1 MNRAHRTHPNL
12 AALLLGLGLLLASLP
27 AAAVI
32 GSWTA
37 VGSTG
42 VVDESALSFYSF
54 GSTNLG
60 YSPASASVAPIIARF
75 NVTNTLQTSDTPP
88 WNTLELGSFDNS
100 PLSSVRADLI
110 QVTPCTGVQ
119 TVLCSVTSNDNA
131 ASTCKPC
138 TFTAPINF
146 ATNVYYIQVTISRSV
161 ATVSPQLLTLKLF

>member
-1 MNRAHRTHPNL
+1 MNRTHPKL
-12 AALLLGLGLLLASLP
+12 ATLLLGLGLLLASLP
-27 AAAVI
+27 AAAI
-32 GSWTA
+32 TGSWTG

-42 VVDESALSFYSF
+42 VVDESAAGTYAF

-60 YSPASASVAPIIARF
+60 YAPASASISPIFARF

-88 WNTLELGSFDNS
+88 WNTLELGYFDNAAT
-100 PLSSVRADLI
+100 SSVRADLI

-131 ASTCKPC
+131 VSTCKPC

-146 ATNVYYIQVTISRSV
+146 ATNVYYIQVTISRNV